1 MTNSSSMHD
10 PYVFGNAT
18 QEWRDVEH
26 NAKILFA
33 LSPVYLSVENLTTP
47 NLRVRNLKT
56 GSYLKKR
63 LQLLLN

>member
-10 PYVFGNAT
+10 PYVFVRYAT
-18 QEWRDVEH
+18 QEWRDIEH
-26 NAKILFA
+26 AKILFA
-33 LSPVYLSVENLTTP
+33 ILPVYLSVENMTTP

-63 LQLLLN
+63 LQLLLY